1 MMFWKRWLPSPSL
14 SLALFV
20 IWLLL
25 NQSLDAANLLLAAIL
40 ALAVPLLTQSLRPAK
55 VRMRRPLVALRLFGV
70 VAHDLVQS
78 ALSVARLLLTRR
90 SEQMSPHFVHV
101 PMDVRDPNALAVL
114 AMIICLTPGTAWA
127 EISFDRSSL
136 LIHVFDLD
144 DVPGFI
150 AMVKARYERPL
161 MEIFE

>member
-1 MMFWKRWLPSPSL
+1 
-14 SLALFV
+14 
-20 IWLLL
+20 
-25 NQSLDAANLLLAAIL
+25 
-40 ALAVPLLTQSLRPAK
+40 
-55 VRMRRPLVALRLFGV
+55 
-70 VAHDLVQS
+70 
-78 ALSVARLLLTRR
+78 
-90 SEQMSPHFVHV
+90 VHV